1 MLIGMLCVCVDQEC
15 EEKPCFCL
23 PGRVGPVC
31 LKTNPADVIFAKCKL
46 RDSLDFKASVALIF
60 IALNLDKSIT
70 FPSLLSFYLKFFFSW
85 RQINNVK
92 IDKTWL
98 TKRKSAWDL
107 QQRPLMWVLCRKCS
121 CLDSIATK
129 DYFDHSSNN
138 CLWDASSLYPFS
150 KTMTTRSGC

>member
-1 MLIGMLCVCVDQEC
+1 MLSNKYILENLRILMLIEMCVCVDQEC

-70 FPSLLSFYLKFFFSW
+70 FPSLLSFYLKFFFLAE
-85 RQINNVK
+85 
-92 IDKTWL
+92 DK
-98 TKRKSAWDL
+98 
-107 QQRPLMWVLCRKCS
+107 
-121 CLDSIATK
+121 SI
-129 DYFDHSSNN
+129 
-138 CLWDASSLYPFS
+138 
-150 KTMTTRSGC
+150 M